1 MIILEGTLSFNM
13 FTVKT
18 NPVPVKVIFKMYQ
31 FNKSTVLEGIESS
44 IAFAN

>member
-13 FTVKT
+13 FTIKT
-18 NPVPVKVIFKMYQ
+18 NSVAVKVIFKMYQ
-31 FNKSTVLEGIESS
+31 FNKSTILDGIESS

>member
-13 FTVKT
+13 FTIKT
-18 NPVPVKVIFKMYQ
+18 NSVSVKVIFKMYQ
-31 FNKSTVLEGIESS
+31 FNKSEILDGIESS